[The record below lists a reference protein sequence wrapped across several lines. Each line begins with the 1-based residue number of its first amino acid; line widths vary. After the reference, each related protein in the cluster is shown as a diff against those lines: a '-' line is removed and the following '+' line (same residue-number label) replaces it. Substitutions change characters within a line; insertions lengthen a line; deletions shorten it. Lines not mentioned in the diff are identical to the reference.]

1 VRYAEHIM
9 ASTEIIWIAGPSAIG
24 KKTLIQILQQPE
36 QRHIRQR
43 LELSGTL
50 RHFPKNL
57 DEQLGK
63 AIPLKDL
70 ATFVEDVNGG
80 VLVKWQMRS
89 RKFPAILRDKHSSP
103 NQRMIC
109 LWRPTFE
116 HMPDYVRKHC
126 GGRKDDDCVC
136 RYMRDREA
144 NYGLILNYRPSWL
157 PLVIYNPQSCEI
169 LKCIPDMK

>member
-1 VRYAEHIM
+1 M
-9 ASTEIIWIAGPSAIG
+9 ASTEIVWIAGPSAIG

-43 LELSGTL
+43 LALSGTL
-50 RHFPKNL
+50 RHFPRNL

-63 AIPLKDL
+63 AIPMEDL
-70 ATFVEDVNGG
+70 AIFVRNVNGV

-89 RKFPAILRDKHSSP
+89 REFPALLRDEHSSLD
-103 NQRMIC
+103 QRMIC
-109 LWRPTFE
+109 LWRPTLE
-116 HMPDYVRKHC
+116 HIPDYIRKHC
-126 GGRKDDDCVC
+126 GGWEEDDSVRGC
-136 RYMRDREA
+136 MRDREVS
-144 NYGLILNYRPSWL
+144 YRLILHYRPSWL